1 MRKYASDEWLESREI
16 QYHAIFQE
24 PKTGELLGYLGH
36 EPSNKSM
43 LHFRTLNE
51 EGKFWCQEREEF
63 LFFARRDGYTIVEI
77 ESEEEGNVSF
87 ILFVLLSSFHFL
99 HEY

>member
-1 MRKYASDEWLESREI
+1 MRKYASDKWLESREI

-24 PKTGELLGYLGH
+24 PETGELLGYLGH
-36 EPSNKSM
+36 DKSM

-63 LFFARRDGYTIVEI
+63 LFFARRDGYTIVET
-77 ESEEEGNVSF
+77 ESEEEGNVRLV
-87 ILFVLLSSFHFL
+87 LFVLLFSFHFL
-99 HEY
+99 HE